1 MIRRL
6 VAYLDKVRSYKSTE
20 GIRWA
25 FMKKYEIPDVE
36 QPDKVYLRRWRVIQT
51 PLFALYLHHI
61 LMPDGDRDLHDH
73 PYPFA
78 SLILSGGYTE
88 ERVQLDPF
96 RWAIRKPGYVQDRR
110 VIYDHPNYAAD
121 PDVQEETIL
130 VTHRPG
136 RLNFVPTTAAHR
148 IRFHRR
154 EGGTWSLM
162 FVGPRTRT
170 WGFWTAEG
178 FVPHPEYHDRL
189 KFQGRPY

>member
-1 MIRRL
+1 MIRRFL
-6 VAYLDKVRSYKSTE
+6 AYLDKVRSYKSTE

-25 FMKKYEIPDVE
+25 FMRKYEIPDVE
-36 QPDKVYLRRWRVIQT
+36 HPEQTYLRRWRVIQT

-61 LMPDGDRDLHDH
+61 LLPDGDRDLHDH

-78 SLILSGGYTE
+78 SLTLKGGYTE
-88 ERVQLDPF
+88 ERVQLDTE
-96 RWAIRKPGYVQDRR
+96 RWIRGGQGYVSERR
-110 VIYDHPNYAAD
+110 VVAD
-121 PDVQEETIL
+121 FIKRPDPQVREETVL

-148 IRFHRR
+148 IRFHRA

-178 FVPHPEYHDRL
+178 FVPHPEYHDRI
-189 KFQGRPY
+189 KFQGKG